1 MIVFFLVSILIII
14 YFPFPFPFSPAAGF
28 TSGGVA
34 AGSIAASMMSSAAIA
49 NGGAVAA
56 GSAVRIMADLRPLFG
71 GSEKNYEIVNF
82 SIYIISNHFS
92 LHFLPNLPRALIALI
107 FIHTCIFVS
116 LLHGHYFGLILINF
130 DGGAE
135 RKRSELT

>member
-1 MIVFFLVSILIII
+1 MIVIFLVSILIII

-82 SIYIISNHFS
+82 SLYFISNQLFSTFPSQFTSCTNRINFHTYLHLCKSFS
-92 LHFLPNLPRALIALI
+92 LTLFR
-107 FIHTCIFVS
+107 VD
-116 LLHGHYFGLILINF
+116 IN
-130 DGGAE
+130 
-135 RKRSELT
+135 